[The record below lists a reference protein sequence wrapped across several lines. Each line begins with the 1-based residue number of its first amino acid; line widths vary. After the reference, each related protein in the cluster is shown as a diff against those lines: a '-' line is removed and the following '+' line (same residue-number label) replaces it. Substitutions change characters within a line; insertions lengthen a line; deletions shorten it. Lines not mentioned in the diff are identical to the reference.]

1 MRLGYS
7 RYLRNLT
14 LAVSLLA
21 LAACGGSP
29 VPPGITPPP
38 SNPPPPPGGS
48 GYSGTLVAEGTGN
61 AHTLDLDTY
70 DPGVRDPWV
79 SRDTVSVYEAAAV
92 ALSQNE
98 ILIAGDSFGSLMTV
112 EVKDL
117 TTFGLKESFEWS
129 DDESVGRVNALAAS
143 RDGKH
148 LAALLKGGPRQY
160 LEVLSRDD
168 KTVVYSGLDIVSDD
182 TLAWTPNDELVLA
195 LDLSAEGNPE
205 RWGAIGV
212 IPLERFQAATDERIV
227 IDLYATFT
235 RGEWDAGVL
244 DIALSSDGS
253 QLAYTR
259 GSDLWVMDF
268 APGATPHQ
276 LTTGPIYHGGAQ
288 FSPDGTAIAFAAGGA
303 YGLDETYII
312 PNHRNEPLF
321 IDVGQNAG
329 DEYLIGVDTLV
340 DSVLAWAP

>member
-38 SNPPPPPGGS
+38 SNPTPPPGGD
-48 GYSGTLVAEGTGN
+48 GYRGTLIAEGTGN
-61 AHTLDLDTY
+61 IHTLDLGTRNPADS
-70 DPGVRDPWV
+70 DPWV
-79 SRDTVSVYEAAAV
+79 SRDTATVYEEAAV
-92 ALSQNE
+92 VLSQNE

-143 RDGKH
+143 RDGRH
-148 LAALLKGGPRQY
+148 LAALLEGLGRPY

-205 RWGAIGV
+205 RWGAIGA
-212 IPLERFQAATDERIV
+212 IPLERFYAADERIT

-235 RGEWDAGVL
+235 RAEWDAGVG

-268 APGATPHQ
+268 VQNATPHQ

-288 FSPDGTAIAFAAGGA
+288 FSPDGTAIAFAAGGR
-303 YGLDETYII
+303 YGLKETYII